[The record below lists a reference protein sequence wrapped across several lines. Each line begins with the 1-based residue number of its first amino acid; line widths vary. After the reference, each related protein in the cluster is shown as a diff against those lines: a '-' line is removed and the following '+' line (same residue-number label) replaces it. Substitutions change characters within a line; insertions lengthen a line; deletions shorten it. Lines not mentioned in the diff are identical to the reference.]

1 MLGSH
6 LFNGTNVTP
15 ENEEYMYS
23 INKTEIKKK
32 RGVIIFVWLILKVCG
47 IVFLISHFN
56 GIN

>member
-23 INKTEIKKK
+23 INKTEINKTWCNY
-32 RGVIIFVWLILKVCG
+32 IFMTYLESVWYC
-47 IVFLISHFN
+47 FFN
-56 GIN
+56 IAFY

>member
-23 INKTEIKKK
+23 INKTEIKTWCNY
-32 RGVIIFVWLILKVCG
+32 ICMAYLESVWYC
-47 IVFLISHFN
+47 FFN
-56 GIN
+56 IAF